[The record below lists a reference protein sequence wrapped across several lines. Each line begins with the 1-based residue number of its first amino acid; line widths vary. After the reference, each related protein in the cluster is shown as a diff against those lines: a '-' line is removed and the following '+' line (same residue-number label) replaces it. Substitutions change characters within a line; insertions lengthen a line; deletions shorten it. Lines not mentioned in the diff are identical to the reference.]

1 MDCIE
6 LSIES
11 LLEQSRDLAHK
22 IKNTYNP
29 DIVIFIARGGYLI
42 GKAIGDEFKIPLL
55 GITAERKGNK
65 IKELVSPILPYIPK
79 SICNLL
85 RKAEVKSNYHKTHG
99 ARNVKLLNTEINL
112 KDFKNIL
119 IVDDSVDTGMSMIAV
134 INRIK
139 ELNPNAVLKT
149 AALNILANSEEN
161 IKIDFYIWKNIIMR
175 TPMSKDSK
183 EYKIFNE
190 IYKED
195 FRRY

>member
-1 MDCIE
+1 VDCIE

-11 LLEQSRDLAHK
+11 LLEQSRNLAHK
-22 IKNTYNP
+22 IKNKYNP

-65 IKELVSPILPYIPK
+65 IKELVSPILPYIP
-79 SICNLL
+79 
-85 RKAEVKSNYHKTHG
+85 HG
-99 ARNVKLLNTEINL
+99 ERNVKLLNTEINL

-134 INRIK
+134 INKIK

-149 AALNILANSEEN
+149 AALNILDNSEEN
-161 IKIDFYIWKNIIMR
+161 VKIDFYIWKNIIMR

-183 EYKIFNE
+183 EYKIFNN
-190 IYKED
+190 IYILENK
-195 FRRY
+195 